1 MRQGAIEP
9 RPHVPNHLV
18 WAILS
23 TIFCCLPLGVV
34 AIVYA
39 AQVNGMLDAGNYRGA
54 RRASRNARIWAIAS
68 MALAAISITL
78 AAATWFLFIAANEWQ
93 WRILG

>member
-1 MRQGAIEP
+1 MRPGTGEP

-23 TIFCCLPLGVV
+23 TIFCCLPLGIV

-54 RRASRNARIWAIAS
+54 RRASRNARNWAIAS

-78 AAATWFLFIAANEWQ
+78 AAATWVLLIASNEWQ
-93 WRILG
+93 WRIF

>member
-1 MRQGAIEP
+1 MRQEAIEP
-9 RPHVPNHLV
+9 RPRVPNHLV

-54 RRASRNARIWAIAS
+54 RRASRNARIWAIAA

-78 AAATWFLFIAANEWQ
+78 AAATWILFIAANEWQ
-93 WRILG
+93 WRIF